1 MKKFLIILLIFI
13 AQTFSQQKYLSK
25 EDIKN
30 EWNEYTSFQK
40 SELINHSNLLFN
52 EGKYEDALLNY
63 FQIVYLYPNDQ
74 LINAAYF
81 KIAKCYEMLNS
92 WDLSINYYQ
101 KIISSSESGSV
112 NYLSSNYQ
120 RLYSLFKIGQFEDII
135 KSPNEDNDP
144 YILVFKAYA
153 FFSMLDFENAMLTFK
168 SAEAA
173 FDHRYYSNIIKP
185 FYRVIETVENAPI
198 KEKSMALVTSLFPGG
213 GFLYLDQK
221 ESAIGSIVTS
231 SLIFSVLVNS
241 NNISQKGSIPFSS
254 NFQEMIPLS
263 NDLSSNKL
271 SFDNSIGYDLP
282 NDVKLEEK
290 YTSVLIPPLVVAG
303 LIYFG
308 SMWKSV
314 IKLEESN
321 NILLQRYA
329 KRVIVKLPL
338 EDFMDYEIPYFAIK

>member
-1 MKKFLIILLIFI
+1 MKKIILILLIFSVQI
-13 AQTFSQQKYLSK
+13 SSQQKYLSK

-30 EWNEYTSFQK
+30 EWNEYTLFQK

-52 EGKYEDALLNY
+52 QGKYEDALLNY
-63 FQIVYLYPNDQ
+63 FQFVYLYPNDQ

-101 KIISSSESGSV
+101 KIISSSESRTV
-112 NYLSSNYQ
+112 EYLSSNYQ

-168 SAEAA
+168 SAQAA
-173 FDHRYYSNIIKP
+173 FDHRYYSDIIKP
-185 FYRVIETVENAPI
+185 FYRAIETVENAPI
-198 KEKSMALVTSLFPGG
+198 KEKSLALVTSLFPGG

-221 ESAIGSIVTS
+221 DSAIGSMVTS

-241 NNISQKGSIPFSS
+241 NNISQKGNIPFSA
-254 NFQEMIPLS
+254 NLQKMIPLS
-263 NDLSSNKL
+263 SDLISSKL
-271 SFDNSIGYDLP
+271 SFDNSVGYNLP

-290 YTSVLIPPLVVAG
+290 YTSVLIPPLVFAG

-329 KRVIVKLPL
+329 KRVIIKLPL
-338 EDFMDYEIPYFAIK
+338 ENFMDYEIPNFIVK

>member
-1 MKKFLIILLIFI
+1 MKKLILLLLIFPLQI
-13 AQTFSQQKYLSK
+13 FSQQNYLSK

-30 EWNEYTSFQK
+30 EWSEYTSFQK

-52 EGKYEDALLNY
+52 ESKYEDALLNY
-63 FQIVYLYPNDQ
+63 FQFVYLYPNDQ
-74 LINAAYF
+74 LTNAAYF

-101 KIISSSESGSV
+101 KIISSSESGSI

-120 RLYSLFKIGQFEDII
+120 RLYSLFKIGQFEDVI

-153 FFSMLDFENAMLTFK
+153 FFSMLDFKNAMLTFK

-173 FDHRYYSNIIKP
+173 FDHKYYADIIKP
-185 FYRVIETVENAPI
+185 FYRAIETVENAPT
-198 KEKSMALVTSLFPGG
+198 KEKSLALIASLLPGG

-231 SLIFSVLVNS
+231 SLIFSVLANS
-241 NNISQKGSIPFSS
+241 NNMSQKGNIPFST

-263 NDLSSNKL
+263 NDLSYHKL
-271 SFDNSIGYDLP
+271 LFDNSKGYKLP
-282 NDVKLEEK
+282 INVKLEEK
-290 YTSVLIPPLVVAG
+290 YTSVLIPPIVFAG
-303 LIYFG
+303 LVYFG

-314 IKLEESN
+314 IKLEDSN
-321 NILLQRYA
+321 NTLLKRYA
-329 KRVIVKLPL
+329 KRVIIKLPL
-338 EDFMDYEIPYFAIK
+338 ENFMDYEIPHFVIK

>member
-1 MKKFLIILLIFI
+1 MIIIILLIFSDQI
-13 AQTFSQQKYLSK
+13 SSQQKYLSK

-63 FQIVYLYPNDQ
+63 FQFVYLYPNDQ

-81 KIAKCYEMLNS
+81 KIAKCYEMVNS

-101 KIISSSESGSV
+101 KIISSSDSGSV

-120 RLYSLFKIGQFEDII
+120 RLYSLFKIGQFDDIV
-135 KSPNEDNDP
+135 KSPNENNDP

-153 FFSMLDFENAMLTFK
+153 FFSMLDFDNAMLTFK

-173 FDHRYYSNIIKP
+173 FDHRYYSDIIKP
-185 FYRVIETVENAPI
+185 FYRAIETVENAPI
-198 KEKSMALVTSLFPGG
+198 KEKSLALVTSLFPGG
-213 GFLYLDQK
+213 GFLYLNQK
-221 ESAIGSIVTS
+221 ESALGSIITS
-231 SLIFSVLVNS
+231 SLIFSVLANS
-241 NNISQKGSIPFSS
+241 NNISQKGNIPFSA
-254 NFQEMIPLS
+254 NLQEMIPLS
-263 NDLSSNKL
+263 SDLSSSKL
-271 SFDNSIGYDLP
+271 LFDNSVGYNLP
-282 NDVKLEEK
+282 IDVKLEEK
-290 YTSVLIPPLVVAG
+290 YTSVLIPPLVVVG

-314 IKLEESN
+314 IKLDESN
-321 NILLQRYA
+321 NSLLQRYA

-338 EDFMDYEIPYFAIK
+338 ENFMDYEIPHFTSK

>member
-1 MKKFLIILLIFI
+1 
-13 AQTFSQQKYLSK
+13 
-25 EDIKN
+25 
-30 EWNEYTSFQK
+30 
-40 SELINHSNLLFN
+40 
-52 EGKYEDALLNY
+52 
-63 FQIVYLYPNDQ
+63 
-74 LINAAYF
+74 
-81 KIAKCYEMLNS
+81 MLNS

-112 NYLSSNYQ
+112 DYLSSNYQ

-173 FDHRYYSNIIKP
+173 FDHRYYSDIIKP
-185 FYRVIETVENAPI
+185 FYRAIETVENAPI
-198 KEKSMALVTSLFPGG
+198 KEKSLALVTSLFPGG

-221 ESAIGSIVTS
+221 ESAIGSMVTS
-231 SLIFSVLVNS
+231 SLIFSVLANS
-241 NNISQKGSIPFSS
+241 NNISQKGNIPFSS
-254 NFQEMIPLS
+254 NFQKMIPLS
-263 NDLSSNKL
+263 NDLSSSKL
-271 SFDNSIGYDLP
+271 SFDNSIGYNLP
-282 NDVKLEEK
+282 TNVKLEEK

-321 NILLQRYA
+321 NI
-329 KRVIVKLPL
+329 
-338 EDFMDYEIPYFAIK
+338 FAPKVC

>member
-1 MKKFLIILLIFI
+1 MKKIIITLLIFSVQI
-13 AQTFSQQKYLSK
+13 SSQQKYLSK
-25 EDIKN
+25 EDIKK
-30 EWNEYTSFQK
+30 EWSEYTSFQK

-52 EGKYEDALLNY
+52 DGKYENALLNY
-63 FQIVYLYPNDQ
+63 FQFVYLYPNDQ

-101 KIISSSESGSV
+101 KIISSSESGTV
-112 NYLSSNYQ
+112 DYLSSTYQ
-120 RLYSLFKIGQFEDII
+120 KLYSLFKIGQFEDII
-135 KSPNEDNDP
+135 KSPNENNDP

-168 SAEAA
+168 SAQAA
-173 FDHRYYSNIIKP
+173 FDHRYYSDIIMP
-185 FYRVIETVENAPI
+185 FYRAIETVENAPI
-198 KEKSMALVTSLFPGG
+198 KEKSLALITSLLPGG

-221 ESAIGSIVTS
+221 ESAIGSMVTS
-231 SLIFSVLVNS
+231 SLIFSVFLSS
-241 NNISQKGSIPFSS
+241 NNISQKGNISFSS
-254 NFQEMIPLS
+254 NFQKMIPLS
-263 NDLSSNKL
+263 NELSSSKL
-271 SFDNSIGYDLP
+271 LFDNSSGYDLP
-282 NDVKLEEK
+282 TKVKLEEK

-321 NILLQRYA
+321 NILLQRYV
-329 KRVIVKLPL
+329 KRVLIKLPL
-338 EDFMDYEIPYFAIK
+338 ENFMDYEIPNFMVE